1 MNNRLTANYLN
12 GTKDRGIVYAG
23 GGERVGKAFGE
34 LEIEG
39 YSDSDWAGN
48 NSSRRSTSGFVFMLN
63 DGPVCW
69 I

>member
-1 MNNRLTANYLN
+1 MNNRLTANYLK

-23 GGERVGKAFGE
+23 GGRVGKAFGE